1 MHCGRQTYWNHWS
14 RRKVNPF
21 FVHTPKC
28 GRSSTRVLCRENG
41 IETCGHRL
49 VEAKNNPDRQRF
61 TVIRE
66 PGSRFQS
73 LIHYRLQAPH
83 PRKDFPKKLH
93 YNSKLSLDQI
103 VNAMTDKQVLGF
115 RPYRTQSHFVAHVDI
130 CFTID
135 EVPEAIAIM
144 SSIEHPVTDLP
155 YKNVSRKS
163 RAGLSAKSL
172 KRIRGIFKQD
182 VEIWNRWTRLD

>member
-1 MHCGRQTYWNHWS
+1 
-14 RRKVNPF
+14 
-21 FVHTPKC
+21 
-28 GRSSTRVLCRENG
+28 
-41 IETCGHRL
+41 
-49 VEAKNNPDRQRF
+49 
-61 TVIRE
+61 
-66 PGSRFQS
+66 
-73 LIHYRLQAPH
+73 
-83 PRKDFPKKLH
+83 
-93 YNSKLSLDQI
+93 
-103 VNAMTDKQVLGF
+103 MTDKQVLGF

-163 RAGLSAKSL
+163 RADLSAKSL
-172 KRIRGIFKQD
+172 ERIRGIFKQD